1 MSAIKCGRCGRITNT
16 ALCDWVDNI
25 DAGVAV
31 KCYAAWDEEKECWV
45 DGCAFNDKGADPFMN
60 HLLQSRLNLLQHHNQ
75 KRHKRS
81 QSNAQE
87 RYSYGPVML

>member
-45 DGCAFNDKGADPFMN
+45 DGCAFNDKGADPFMKSFAAKQIKSTSAP
-60 HLLQSRLNLLQHHNQ
+60 QS
-75 KRHKRS
+75 KET
-81 QSNAQE
+81 QE
-87 RYSYGPVML
+87 KSE